1 MIDLYWVDTQGIT
14 RDKYQTFTNLKDFN
28 RWSKKFLDMNFNKI
42 VNSNENEPYKIMMIN
57 FSLKF
62 PSHLKI
68 ESHEEGTQ

>member
-1 MIDLYWVDTQGIT
+1 MINLYWIDRQGIAKE
-14 RDKYQTFTNLKDFN
+14 KYQTFTNLKDFN

-42 VNSNENEPYKIMMIN
+42 INTNDSEPYKIMMIN

-68 ESHEEGTQ
+68 DIEKEND